1 MTLRTALIAASLS
14 LCSGPAAA
22 EYTVVDKIDG
32 WEIGYDNEFAAGAC
46 LAFFSYQGGTT
57 LRLVQSYRTN
67 TNEPVWGIILRNEKW
82 TWSSDRPYDMTIDSM
97 GPYGRLKQRW
107 SVTFNGGHSSLVVF
121 GLSVDLMNSLAMDS
135 DGSFR
140 VWNAKDSKVLG
151 WWNLANS
158 AAAIRS
164 VVRCLR
170 ARSPVMAKTPPSE
183 KPTEKGLSYGTG
195 FFVANGQVLTNY
207 HVIKDCKSKPKVGYP
222 DFRAEE
228 APVAATDEINDLA
241 LLRTDMRN
249 LGVATFRLM
258 PRLGEQVA
266 SFGFPYGRQMSTSGN
281 FTLGNVTSVVGVGD
295 NTGQF
300 QVSAPLQ
307 PGNSGGPLLDGSG
320 RVLGVSQLVFGTLKM
335 AQSQGGAVPQNV
347 NFAIS
352 AAVAV
357 NFLNVKGVNPKIDL
371 TPTEKLEPEVLAEA
385 AKRFTVQVYCD

>member
-1 MTLRTALIAASLS
+1 MTLRAALLASSVS
-14 LCSGPAAA
+14 LCSLPAAA
-22 EYTVVDKIDG
+22 DYVTVDKVGG
-32 WEIGYDNEFAAGAC
+32 WEVGYDNEFAAGAC
-46 LAFFSYQGGTT
+46 LAFFPYQGGTT
-57 LRLVQSYRTN
+57 LQLVQVYSKK
-67 TNEPVWGIILRNEKW
+67 TNEPVWGIVLKNEKW
-82 TWSSDRPYDMTIDSM
+82 TWSSDRPYDMTIDAM
-97 GPYGRLKQRW
+97 GPQGRLKQRW
-107 SVTFNGGHSSLVVF
+107 SVSFNGGHSSLVAF
-121 GLSVDLMNSLAMDS
+121 GLSVDLMNSLAMDG

-140 VWNAKDSKVLG
+140 VWNAKDNKVLG
-151 WWNLANS
+151 RWNLANS

-170 ARSPVMAKTPPSE
+170 ARSPVMAKSTPSG
-183 KPTEKGLSYGTG
+183 KPTEQGLSYGTG
-195 FFVANGQVLTNY
+195 FFVANRHVLTNY
-207 HVIKDCKSKPKVGYP
+207 HVIKSCKSKPKVGYP
-222 DFRAEE
+222 DFRAED

-241 LLRTDMRN
+241 LLRTDMHN
-249 LGVATFRLM
+249 NGLATFRLM

-300 QVSAPLQ
+300 QISAPLQ
-307 PGNSGGPLLDGSG
+307 PGNSGGPLVDGSG

-357 NFLNVKGVNPKIDL
+357 NFLNVKGINPKIDL
-371 TPTEKLEPEVLAEA
+371 SPTKKLEPEVLAEA
-385 AKRFTVQVYCD
+385 AKRFTVQVFCE